1 MQKEDWVQETIDYAT
16 IIKLALIIIQII
28 IERIIRHRFSYWADG
43 TPRKQHEKEKTVPTQ
58 NL

>member
-1 MQKEDWVQETIDYAT
+1 MPT

-43 TPRKQHEKEKTVPTQ
+43 TPRKHDEKEKTVPTQ

>member
-1 MQKEDWVQETIDYAT
+1 MPT

-28 IERIIRHRFSYWADG
+28 IERIIRHRFGYWADG